1 MKCEFYVLVMTILLI
16 SCEIKSQ
23 NRIQINIPTVDD
35 ETDYI
40 WRTIQDIDFFEK
52 NGYQV
57 NLPEGAY
64 IELLKNKAKT
74 KCLSDYDYETL
85 KTFIKDSV
93 YKKSDYK
100 KGYHKIEKQRS
111 LINEMVSIIHKSER
125 NWDFK
130 MFDTYQINLTLYGP
144 GGSYNPD
151 EGSILIYTTPNGEF
165 KQYKNPANTI
175 IHEIVHIG
183 IEASIVTKYNVPHT
197 LKERIVDTFVFLH
210 FNTHLPKYRIQDM
223 GEKRIDQYLKT
234 KADLK
239 DLSRFVGII
248 MKSN

>member
-1 MKCEFYVLVMTILLI
+1 MKCKFYVLIMTILLI
-16 SCEIKSQ
+16 SCEAKSQ

-40 WRTIQDIDFFEK
+40 WRTIQDIDFFEQ

-57 NLPEGAY
+57 SLPKGTY
-64 IELLKNKAKT
+64 IELLKNKAKA
-74 KCLSDYDYETL
+74 KSLSDYDYETL

-100 KGYHKIEKQRS
+100 QGYHKIEKQRP

-130 MFDTYQINLTLYGP
+130 VFDIYQINLTLYGP

-151 EGSILIYTTPNGEF
+151 EGSILIYTTQNGQF
-165 KQYKNPANTI
+165 KNYDNPANTI
-175 IHEIVHIG
+175 IHEITHIG
-183 IEASIVTKYNVPHT
+183 IEESIIAKYNVPHSI
-197 LKERIVDTFVFLH
+197 KERIVDTFILLNFKAY
-210 FNTHLPKYRIQDM
+210 LPNYRVQDM
-223 GEKRIDQYLKT
+223 GEYITDNYLKT

-239 DLSRFVGII
+239 NLDNIVKHI
-248 MKSN
+248 MKSE